1 MTAFAAVCDVKGFA
15 PAARRLGLSPSVV
28 TRLVGRLE
36 ARLGVRLLER
46 TTRSV
51 RLTEAGARY
60 LERVK
65 RVLADVEE
73 AAEVAR
79 TERAEPRGKLVVAA
93 PVAFGRTHVAPCC
106 ALPREVHGS
115 HGGVAARRPQ
125 RAPDRGGHRHRRPN
139 RRFAG
144 LDAARPA
151 PRRNATCRRR
161 VARVPRQARQAD
173 GSGRSTEPRLDFPGA
188 LPRPARMA
196 IRSGRR
202 APNRGEQRVAVEA
215 RFATDSVDAAIDFAL
230 DGGGLVRLLLY
241 QVRRHVVNGDLEIV
255 LERYEPPASPIHAVY
270 PSARLMPA
278 KQRAFI
284 DLAVEATDWHFAEAT
299 RRRRAKRRAS
309 RAGRRP
315 GRGGRD

>member
-1 MTAFAAVCDVKGFA
+1 MDRLDAMTAFAAVCDVKGFA

-79 TERAEPRGKLVVAA
+79 TERAAPRGKLVVAA
-93 PVAFGRTHVAPCC
+93 PVAFGRTHVAPLLQP
-106 ALPREVHGS
+106 LPREVRGS

-139 RRFAG
+139 RRVAG

-161 VARVPRQARQAD
+161 VARVPRA
-173 GSGRSTEPRLDFPGA
+173 GA
-188 LPRPARMA
+188 
-196 IRSGRR
+196 
-202 APNRGEQRVAVEA
+202 
-215 RFATDSVDAAIDFAL
+215 
-230 DGGGLVRLLLY
+230 
-241 QVRRHVVNGDLEIV
+241 
-255 LERYEPPASPIHAVY
+255 
-270 PSARLMPA
+270 
-278 KQRAFI
+278 
-284 DLAVEATDWHFAEAT
+284 
-299 RRRRAKRRAS
+299 AS
-309 RAGRRP
+309 RRLRP
-315 GRGGRD
+315 IYRTTT

>member
-1 MTAFAAVCDVKGFA
+1 MDRLDAMTAFAAVCDVKGFA

-36 ARLGVRLLER
+36 AQLGVRLLER

-51 RLTEAGARY
+51 RLTEAGVRY

-93 PVAFGRTHVAPCC
+93 PVAFGRTHVAPLLQRYLAKYTEVTAELRLDDRNVRMIEEGIDIAVRIG
-106 ALPREVHGS
+106 ALQDSTLH
-115 HGGVAARRPQ
+115 ARRL
-125 RAPDRGGHRHRRPN
+125 GETRRVVV
-139 RRFAG
+139 AS
-144 LDAARPA
+144 PA
-151 PRRNATCRRR
+151 YLRRR
-161 VARVPRQARQAD
+161 GKPTAPADLPNHDLIFVGPYLGAREWLFGHD
-173 GSGRSTEPRLDFPGA
+173 G
-188 LPRPARMA
+188 
-196 IRSGRR
+196 GRR
-202 APNRGEQRVAVEA
+202 SRGEQRVAVEA

-284 DLAVEATDWHFAEAT
+284 DLAVEATDWHFAEVI
-299 RRRRAKRRAS
+299 RLRRAKRRAP
-309 RAGRRP
+309 RAGRR
-315 GRGGRD
+315 